1 MFVLTDLDTIV
12 GFFNLGPGLKMV
24 CWSFVRLFM
33 VVEGR
38 LFGIFAGD

>member
-1 MFVLTDLDTIV
+1 MFVLTDRDTIV

-24 CWSFVRLFM
+24 CCSLLRLFI

-38 LFGIFAGD
+38 LLGTFAGD